1 MEKVVLIT
9 IPGNPATKKNNNQ
22 IHVNP
27 STGKRFIA
35 PSQRYKEYEELCG
48 WFVPKLGID
57 YPVNIKCVYY
67 RETKARVDL
76 VNLLEATDDILQ
88 TFGCITQDDWHVIA
102 GHDGS
107 RVLFDKKNPRV
118 EITITRMEE

>member
-1 MEKVVLIT
+1 MEIT
-9 IPGNPATKKNNNQ
+9 KFEIPGNPATKKNNNQ
-22 IHVNP
+22 IFINP
-27 STGKRFIA
+27 QTGKRFVA
-35 PSQRYKEYEELCG
+35 PSQRYREYEEMCR

-67 RETKARVDL
+67 RETQARVDL

-88 TFGCITQDDWHVIA
+88 KFGTITQDDWRVVA

-118 EITITRMEE
+118 EITITKMEE

>member
-1 MEKVVLIT
+1 MEIT
-9 IPGNPATKKNNNQ
+9 KFEIPGNPATKKNNNQ
-22 IHVNP
+22 IFINP
-27 STGKRFIA
+27 QTGKRFVA
-35 PSQRYKEYEELCG
+35 PSQRYREYEEMCG

-67 RETKARVDL
+67 RETKGVVDL

-88 TFGCITQDDWHVIA
+88 KFGAITSDCYKVVA

-118 EITITRMEE
+118 EITITKMEE

>member
-1 MEKVVLIT
+1 MTNIVT
-9 IPGNPATKKNNNQ
+9 FSIPGNPATKKNNNQ
-22 IHVNP
+22 IYVNP
-27 STGKRFIA
+27 QTGKRFIA
-35 PSQRYKEYEELCG
+35 PSERYKEYEEMCG

-88 TFGCITQDDWHVIA
+88 KYGAITNDDWHVIA

-118 EITITRMEE
+118 EITITKMKG

>member
-1 MEKVVLIT
+1 M
-9 IPGNPATKKNNNQ
+9 
-22 IHVNP
+22 
-27 STGKRFIA
+27 
-35 PSQRYKEYEELCG
+35 CG

-67 RETKARVDL
+67 RETKGVVDL

-88 TFGCITQDDWHVIA
+88 KFGAITSDCYKVVA